1 MGGNV
6 DNPCS
11 HSVGFAEIIWRRLF
25 PVINTVLS
33 IPGKAGERESSQQKP
48 KNKLRRIYDGI
59 WERYRQR
66 L

>member
-25 PVINTVLS
+25 PVINTVS

-48 KNKLRRIYDGI
+48 KNKLRRI
-59 WERYRQR
+59 
-66 L
+66 